1 MTEGFRSQVGEF
13 QTMPSLPDPTKTPG
27 TPWTDA
33 GHINFLENE
42 VNNQKVPSS
51 ERNFGASRNVRNK
64 LTLIVYLLFA
74 QSRTNEAVN
83 ALLMK
88 EARTRAPLLSPSQIY

>member
-1 MTEGFRSQVGEF
+1 MTEGFRPQVGEF

-51 ERNFGASRNVRNK
+51 ERKFWSESECSEQVD
-64 LTLIVYLLFA
+64 ID
-74 QSRTNEAVN
+74 S
-83 ALLMK
+83 
-88 EARTRAPLLSPSQIY
+88 LSAICAKPG